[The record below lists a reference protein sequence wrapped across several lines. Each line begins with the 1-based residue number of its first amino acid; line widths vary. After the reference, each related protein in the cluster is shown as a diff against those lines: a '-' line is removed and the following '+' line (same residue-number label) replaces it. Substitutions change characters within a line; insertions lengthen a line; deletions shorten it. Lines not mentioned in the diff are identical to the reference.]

1 MEWWAIF
8 RTTAN
13 RFWGLRHFACR
24 VDSGFRVYAG
34 AFYAAKRR
42 HPAASR
48 REKTLNPKPNT
59 NHSLA
64 RDPKVRALRVAC
76 RATARA
82 SRVASKKNLPDL
94 KNAVNLAVPGETQFS

>member
-1 MEWWAIF
+1 M
-8 RTTAN
+8 
-13 RFWGLRHFACR
+13 
-24 VDSGFRVYAG
+24 
-34 AFYAAKRR
+34 YAAQRR

-64 RDPKVRALRVAC
+64 RDPKVRARRVAS

-82 SRVASKKNLPDL
+82 SRVAFEKNLANNIFRKVWPRNDIRVAQEHFFKKGAADEPL
-94 KNAVNLAVPGETQFS
+94 RGCLTIKP

>member
-64 RDPKVRALRVAC
+64 RDPKVRAR
-76 RATARA
+76 RATSRAKARA
-82 SRVASKKNLPDL
+82 RVSLPKKTWPTKNGVAVVPKSDLP
-94 KNAVNLAVPGETQFS
+94 

>member
-1 MEWWAIF
+1 MGFGF
-8 RTTAN
+8 RVA
-13 RFWGLRHFACR
+13 A
-24 VDSGFRVYAG
+24 GFRVYAA
-34 AFYAAKRR
+34 AFYPAQRR
-42 HPAASR
+42 QPAASR
-48 REKTLNPKPNT
+48 REKTLNSKPNT

-94 KNAVNLAVPGETQFS
+94 KNAVNLAVPGETQFSYLGK